1 MREAKVKVKV
11 KNLTKKFGGLLVLD
25 DISFEVKEGE
35 FLCIVGP
42 TGCGKTTFLNSLTK
56 LYDITAGEILVNG
69 EPVDLKRHNIAN
81 IFQEYSTFP
90 WLKVEENVKYG
101 LRIKGI
107 AEDEVQRRADEVIA
121 MVGLEEF
128 RGYYPD
134 QLSASML
141 QRVVIARAF
150 AVQPELLI
158 MDEPTAGLDVEAR
171 NEILDMLRAYIAED
185 ESRSILITSHIS
197 TDLESLCD
205 ELYLIHDGK
214 LILHEA
220 TDAILEQYGILKVS
234 EEQYRTLDQSS
245 ILKVQK
251 ENYGYA
257 CFTDDKKFYQENY
270 PQIAVENGGI
280 DELILMM
287 TGGYR

>member
-1 MREAKVKVKV
+1 MITMQNVRKTYGNFIFEMSMELPEGQILGLIG
-11 KNLTKKFGGLLVLD
+11 KNGAGKSTAIKLILGL
-25 DISFEVKEGE
+25 
-35 FLCIVGP
+35 C
-42 TGCGKTTFLNSLTK
+42 
-56 LYDITAGEILVNG
+56 
-69 EPVDLKRHNIAN
+69 
-81 IFQEYSTFP
+81 
-90 WLKVEENVKYG
+90 
-101 LRIKGI
+101 
-107 AEDEVQRRADEVIA
+107 RADEGNIRVFGHESKELPETLRQEIGVSLAESGFSGELTVNDVKHILKKMYHSFDENYFIKQSENLKLPMNKKIKEFSTGMKAKLRVLTA
-121 MVGLEEF
+121 MTHH
-128 RGYYPD
+128 
-134 QLSASML
+134 AK
-141 QRVVIARAF
+141 
-150 AVQPELLI
+150 LLI

-257 CFTDDKKFYQENY
+257 CLTNENAFYIENY
-270 PQIAVENGGI
+270 PQIIIEKAAI
-280 DELILMM
+280 DEIVTMLS
-287 TGGYR
+287 GGDEQC

>member
-1 MREAKVKVKV
+1 MITMQNVRKTYGNFIFEMSMELPDGQILGLVG
-11 KNLTKKFGGLLVLD
+11 KNGAGKSTAIKLILGL
-25 DISFEVKEGE
+25 
-35 FLCIVGP
+35 C
-42 TGCGKTTFLNSLTK
+42 
-56 LYDITAGEILVNG
+56 
-69 EPVDLKRHNIAN
+69 
-81 IFQEYSTFP
+81 
-90 WLKVEENVKYG
+90 
-101 LRIKGI
+101 
-107 AEDEVQRRADEVIA
+107 RADEGNIRVFGHESKELPETLRQEIGVSLAESGFSGELTVNDVKHILKKMYHSFDENYFIKQSENLKLPMNKKIKEFSTGMKAKLRVLTA
-121 MVGLEEF
+121 MTHH
-128 RGYYPD
+128 
-134 QLSASML
+134 AK
-141 QRVVIARAF
+141 
-150 AVQPELLI
+150 LLI

-220 TDAILEQYGILKVS
+220 TE
-234 EEQYRTLDQSS
+234 YRTLDQSS

-257 CFTDDKKFYQENY
+257 CFTNDKKFYQENY

>member
-1 MREAKVKVKV
+1 MITMQNVRKTYGNFTFEMSMELPDGQILGLVG
-11 KNLTKKFGGLLVLD
+11 KNGAGKSTAIKLILGL
-25 DISFEVKEGE
+25 
-35 FLCIVGP
+35 C
-42 TGCGKTTFLNSLTK
+42 
-56 LYDITAGEILVNG
+56 
-69 EPVDLKRHNIAN
+69 
-81 IFQEYSTFP
+81 
-90 WLKVEENVKYG
+90 
-101 LRIKGI
+101 
-107 AEDEVQRRADEVIA
+107 RADEGNIRVFGHESKELPETLRQEIGVSLAEAGFSGELTVNDVKHILKKMYHSFDENYFIQQGENLKLPMNKKIKEFSTGMKAKLRVLTA
-121 MVGLEEF
+121 MTHH
-128 RGYYPD
+128 
-134 QLSASML
+134 AK
-141 QRVVIARAF
+141 
-150 AVQPELLI
+150 LLI

-214 LILHEA
+214 LILHEG

>member
-1 MREAKVKVKV
+1 MITMQNVRKTYGNFTFEISMELPEGQILGLIGKNGAGKSTAIKLILGLCRAEEGTVTVLGSDSKELSEKVKQDIGVSLAESGFSGELTVNDVKHDENYFI
-11 KNLTKKFGGLLVLD
+11 KQSENLKLPMNKKIKEFSTGMKAKLRVL
-25 DISFEVKEGE
+25 
-35 FLCIVGP
+35 
-42 TGCGKTTFLNSLTK
+42 
-56 LYDITAGEILVNG
+56 TAMTHHA
-69 EPVDLKRHNIAN
+69 K
-81 IFQEYSTFP
+81 
-90 WLKVEENVKYG
+90 
-101 LRIKGI
+101 
-107 AEDEVQRRADEVIA
+107 
-121 MVGLEEF
+121 
-128 RGYYPD
+128 
-134 QLSASML
+134 
-141 QRVVIARAF
+141 
-150 AVQPELLI
+150 LLI

-257 CFTDDKKFYQENY
+257 CFTNDKKFYQENY

>member
-1 MREAKVKVKV
+1 MITMQNVRKTYGNFTFEISMELPEGQILGLIG
-11 KNLTKKFGGLLVLD
+11 KNGAGKSTAIKLILGL
-25 DISFEVKEGE
+25 
-35 FLCIVGP
+35 C
-42 TGCGKTTFLNSLTK
+42 
-56 LYDITAGEILVNG
+56 
-69 EPVDLKRHNIAN
+69 
-81 IFQEYSTFP
+81 
-90 WLKVEENVKYG
+90 
-101 LRIKGI
+101 
-107 AEDEVQRRADEVIA
+107 RADEGSIRVFGHESKELPETLRQEIGVSLAESGFSGELTVNDVKHILKKMYHSFDENYFIKQSENLKLPMNKKIKEFSTGMKAKLRVLTA
-121 MVGLEEF
+121 MT
-128 RGYYPD
+128 RH
-134 QLSASML
+134 AK
-141 QRVVIARAF
+141 
-150 AVQPELLI
+150 LLI

-214 LILHEA
+214 LILHEG

-257 CFTDDKKFYQENY
+257 CFTNDKKFYQENY

>member
-1 MREAKVKVKV
+1 MITMQNVRKTYGNYTFEMSMELPDGQILGLVGKNGAGKSTAIKLILGLCRTDEGSIRVFDYESKELPETLKQEIGVSLAESGFSGELTVNDVKHILKKMYHSFDENYFIQQSENLKLPMNKKIKEFSTGMKAKLRV
-11 KNLTKKFGGLLVLD
+11 LTAM
-25 DISFEVKEGE
+25 
-35 FLCIVGP
+35 
-42 TGCGKTTFLNSLTK
+42 T
-56 LYDITAGEILVNG
+56 
-69 EPVDLKRHNIAN
+69 H
-81 IFQEYSTFP
+81 
-90 WLKVEENVKYG
+90 
-101 LRIKGI
+101 
-107 AEDEVQRRADEVIA
+107 RAK
-121 MVGLEEF
+121 
-128 RGYYPD
+128 
-134 QLSASML
+134 
-141 QRVVIARAF
+141 
-150 AVQPELLI
+150 LLI

-171 NEILDMLRAYIAED
+171 NEILDMLRTYIAED

-234 EEQYRTLDQSS
+234 EDQYCTLDQSS

>member
-1 MREAKVKVKV
+1 MITMQNVRKTYGNFTFEMSMELPDGQILGLVG
-11 KNLTKKFGGLLVLD
+11 KNGAGKSTAIKLILGL
-25 DISFEVKEGE
+25 
-35 FLCIVGP
+35 C
-42 TGCGKTTFLNSLTK
+42 
-56 LYDITAGEILVNG
+56 
-69 EPVDLKRHNIAN
+69 
-81 IFQEYSTFP
+81 
-90 WLKVEENVKYG
+90 
-101 LRIKGI
+101 
-107 AEDEVQRRADEVIA
+107 RADEGSIKVFDHESKELPETLKQEIGISLAESGFSGELTVNDVKHILKKMYHSFDENYFIKQSENLKLPMNKKIKEFSTGMKAKLRVLAA
-121 MVGLEEF
+121 MTH
-128 RGYYPD
+128 
-134 QLSASML
+134 
-141 QRVVIARAF
+141 RAK
-150 AVQPELLI
+150 LLI